1 MADNNQLG
9 LFQQAM
15 MQNQQQ
21 VDPIQQMAREYAQKN
36 QYFRQLLGDNIID
49 QGMQQYG
56 PEFFTLL
63 EQQISQNPDI
73 ALRLQGTSGQQMPT
87 QLGLNPMNTPA
98 MFNARLG
105 AEQEGLR
112 GGVST
117 MLVQMPDGSYKQ
129 MPRMYDAGYNTNAM
143 GGNVDIGANFVP
155 KEGQMPKSMYNIQAR
170 YNKKF

>member
-9 LFQQAM
+9 LFQEAM
-15 MQNQQQ
+15 MQNQPQ
-21 VDPIQQMAREYAQKN
+21 VDPVQQMAREFSQKN

-63 EQQISQNPDI
+63 EKQISQNPNLT
-73 ALRLQGTSGQQMPT
+73 ATLQGSTGQFMPM
-87 QLGLNPMNTPA
+87 QNGMQAMNMPA
-98 MFNARLG
+98 MLNARLG
-105 AEQEGLR
+105 ADQEGLR

-155 KEGQMPKSMYNIQAR
+155 KDGQMPKSMYNIQAR

>member
-9 LFQQAM
+9 LFQEAM

-21 VDPIQQMAREYAQKN
+21 VDPIQQMAREFSQKN

-63 EQQISQNPDI
+63 EQQISQNPNLT
-73 ALRLQGTSGQQMPT
+73 ATLQGSTGQFMPM
-87 QLGLNPMNTPA
+87 QNGMQSMNMPA
-98 MFNARLG
+98 MLNARLG
-105 AEQEGLR
+105 ADQEGLR

-143 GGNVDIGANFVP
+143 GGNIDIGANFVP
-155 KEGQMPKSMYNIQAR
+155 KDGQMPKSMYNIQAR